1 MCPQSSSSLRAD
13 VIFYFKER
21 CLSGF
26 RGHGVR
32 VATEAA
38 QSDQDQLRK
47 LACEGMLLPKVPAGC
62 NDGEQPRSR
71 GTRGRKDDQKPEGGR
86 AAENSSRQP
95 EQGRG
100 R

>member
-21 CLSGF
+21 FLSGF
-26 RGHGVR
+26 QGHGVR

-47 LACEGMLLPKVPAGC
+47 LTCEGMLLTKVPAGC
-62 NDGEQPRSR
+62 NDGEAAQVQRDE
-71 GTRGRKDDQKPEGGR
+71 RKER
-86 AAENSSRQP
+86 
-95 EQGRG
+95 
-100 R
+100 